1 MNVHF
6 PKPNEMKI
14 GQLMMHISRMRA
26 NMADRIMEQIGLYRG
41 QAFLLKVLAENDGL
55 THKEIAQV
63 LHISPAA
70 VTKVIKRM
78 AGLKY
83 VERRSDPKDERISR
97 VFLTDEGRSVIHK
110 IKQAFEEIDAVL
122 LRRYRVSAYLFD
134 AFSRSQRGGTGRTFD
149 WGLIRSV
156 KSLDKPVFLS
166 GGLNARNVQRAI
178 ALVRP
183 QWLDVSSSVESS
195 PGKKDYRKIKAFIR
209 AAKEKGKTL

>member
-55 THKEIAQV
+55 THKEIAQI

-122 LRRYRVSAYLFD
+122 LKDLNEEDRSK
-134 AFSRSQRGGTGRTFD
+134 FSSLLIHVYDNLSQQSKVQD
-149 WGLIRSV
+149 H
-156 KSLDKPVFLS
+156 PV
-166 GGLNARNVQRAI
+166 
-178 ALVRP
+178 
-183 QWLDVSSSVESS
+183 
-195 PGKKDYRKIKAFIR
+195 
-209 AAKEKGKTL
+209 